1 MTATMEI
8 SHQQQFLLATL
19 PPSRGQIRLALG
31 IAAALLVVFLIAA
44 PFATIQLPRVDGFVA
59 ASQSVYAVNDLI
71 TSALILAQ
79 FTIVR
84 RWALFALAMGFL
96 YTALIAFAHAL
107 VFPGAFAPTGLF
119 GAGVQTTAWLYNFW
133 KAGLP
138 LAVIAYSLLKDD
150 ESTTSASQRSPGFI
164 IVSGV
169 AVVIAIVCGLAW
181 SAIAGE
187 RFLPSLLAGDAVR
200 YDQGT
205 VRLAAVLQ
213 EALCI
218 GALMLLWFRRN
229 CVLDVW
235 LLVLSFTLVLEVTMS
250 SLLAVGRFD
259 VGWYA
264 SRAFALAASI
274 VVLIVLL
281 SETTTLY
288 ANLARSVLRQRG
300 VREARQVAMDA
311 MAASI
316 AHEIKQPLAAIS
328 LNSEAALLCLGR
340 ATPDLDEALAALD
353 CVVDDSHRASAV
365 IGGIRSMY
373 RKDSHGRGWLD
384 VNGLVREALTTTEI
398 ELRAH
403 RVSVSMEPHNELP
416 QVFADRGQL
425 QQVFQNLIANA
436 IEAMHATPERSR
448 VLRMRSDIIQD
459 PKQIVVSIADS
470 GAGIGEKDKDRIYEP
485 FFTTKSTGTGIG
497 LTICR
502 SIIESHGG
510 MLQAS
515 ANRPTGTIF
524 EVVLPIEAAG

>member
-1 MTATMEI
+1 MEI
-8 SHQQQFLLATL
+8 PHQQQVLLATL

-31 IAAALLVVFLIAA
+31 IAAALLVAFLIAA
-44 PFATIQLPRVDGFVA
+44 PFATVQLPRVDGFVA

-79 FTIVR
+79 FAIVR
-84 RWALFALAMGFL
+84 HWALFALAMGFL
-96 YTALIAFAHAL
+96 YTALIAMTHAL
-107 VFPGAFAPTGLF
+107 VFPGAFTPTGLF
-119 GAGVQTTAWLYNFW
+119 GPGVQTTAWLYNFW

-150 ESTTSASQRSPGFI
+150 ASATSASQRSPGFI
-164 IVSGV
+164 VIPGV
-169 AVVIAIVCGLAW
+169 AVVIAIVCALGW

-187 RFLPSLLAGDAVR
+187 RFLPSLLSRDAVQ
-200 YDQGT
+200 YDQDT
-205 VRLAAVLQ
+205 LRLVAILQ

-218 GALMLLWFRRN
+218 GALLLLWFRRN
-229 CVLDVW
+229 CVLDLW

-250 SLLAVGRFD
+250 SLLAAGRFN

-288 ANLARSVLRQRG
+288 ANLARSVLRQRSG
-300 VREARQVAMDA
+300 REARQVAMDA

-316 AHEIKQPLAAIS
+316 AHEIKQPLGAIS
-328 LNSEAALLCLGR
+328 LNGETALLCLSG
-340 ATPDLDEALAALD
+340 AVPDLDEARDALR
-353 CVVDDSHRASAV
+353 CVVDDSHRASTV
-365 IGGIRSMY
+365 ISGIRSMY
-373 RKDSHGRGWLD
+373 RKDSYGRAWLD
-384 VNGLVREALTTTEI
+384 VNVLLREALTIAEI
-398 ELRAH
+398 ELRTH

-425 QQVFQNLIANA
+425 QQVFQNLITNA
-436 IEAMHATPERSR
+436 IEAMHVTPERSR
-448 VLRMRSDIIQD
+448 ELRMRSGITPDSNE
-459 PKQIVVSIADS
+459 IVVTIADS
-470 GAGIGEKDKDRIYEP
+470 GAGIGEKDKDRIFEP
-485 FFTTKSTGTGIG
+485 FFTTKSAGTGIG

-510 MLQAS
+510 VLQAS
-515 ANRPTGTIF
+515 ANRPYGTIF